1 MGLFGSDNY
10 SGVHPEV
17 LEEIARV
24 NSGHV
29 PAYGYDPYTA
39 EAIEIMR
46 SHLGEDCDV
55 EFVFNGTGSN
65 VLALSAL
72 LRSYEGVLAPSVA
85 HIYNDECGAMEHI
98 SGNKIVP
105 IPSVDGKITPADIEP
120 YLPFINFMHSVP
132 PKVISI
138 SNATEL
144 GVVYSPD
151 EIRAIADLAHSHGLL
166 VHCDGARIANAAVS
180 LGVGIGELA
189 GEAGI
194 DVLSHGGTKNGMMG
208 AEAVVLFGEAR
219 TEWIFRLRKSV
230 GQLSSKMRF
239 ISAQYSAMYRGDLW
253 ARCAAQANHIA
264 SYLNDELTARGFA
277 PDFPV
282 DANEIFVRVPA
293 AALAPLN
300 EQFKAIVMDRNTG
313 LIRLVAS
320 WDSTI
325 EHADALLATLD
336 EAIAQGGEPNGL
348 AVDRQ

>member
-1 MGLFGSDNY
+1 MRLFGSDNY
-10 SGVHPEV
+10 SGVHPLV

-24 NSGHV
+24 NVGHV

-46 SHLGEDCDV
+46 GHLGQDCDV

-105 IPSVDGKITPADIEP
+105 IPSPDGKIRPEDIEP
-120 YLPFINFMHSVP
+120 YLPYINFMHSVP

-144 GVVYSPD
+144 GVVYTPD
-151 EIRAIADLAHSHGLL
+151 EIRAIADLAHANGLL
-166 VHCDGARIANAAVS
+166 VHCDGARIANAAAA
-180 LGVGIGELA
+180 LGVPLGELA
-189 GEAGI
+189 GNAGI
-194 DVLSHGGTKNGMMG
+194 DVLSHGGTKNGMLG

-230 GQLSSKMRF
+230 GQLASKMRF
-239 ISAQYSAMYRGDLW
+239 LSAQYTAMYRGDLW
-253 ARCAAQANHIA
+253 LECATQANEVA
-264 SYLNDELTARGFA
+264 RYLDQQLSARGFT

-282 DANEIFVRVPA
+282 DANEVFVRLPA
-293 AALAPLN
+293 PALAPLHDR
-300 EQFKAIVMDRNTG
+300 FKAIVMDRTTG
-313 LIRLVAS
+313 LVRLVAS
-320 WDSTI
+320 WDSTT
-325 EHADALLATLD
+325 EDADALLAVLD
-336 EAIAQGGEPNGL
+336 DAIEHGGEPNGL
-348 AVDRQ
+348 PVDRQ